1 MDWLE
6 DIQSNRRRQVE
17 NLYKSFG
24 ASTFD
29 TLEKAVVDNDDVEEE
44 RDEEASSEVKN
55 NNLKKGEKS
64 DMYKMR
70 LLGLRKFNGQD
81 QKEYIGIEDTD
92 NSYIANHEN
101 GDIVIAKTQDGYLV
115 SKFPIDLENNDGEEE
130 EASTL
135 SEAIDV
141 ALRYKEDLDAV
152 EDPEEAMYNKTNKA
166 QDEDDNEEEVNPFE
180 LAAWEAEQEEV
191 AKAYEALGLDEFEKA
206 KHQDGDMHPNGKWV
220 WRASANGGKG
230 DWRVAKPGGSKAT
243 SGGGAKKTA
252 APATNADDTTTQKKI
267 TKKTLDD
274 LDETESAE
282 IDKRLKKF
290 NPKITNPY
298 TGRVMQQP
306 RRTYKMLT
314 DELREVWNG
323 NMDLMADNY
332 GRTKEQFQ
340 KVFEARKEMND
351 KGIYY
356 DNKLKSWTRN
366 GKPIDDKKIEEFGFK
381 KDHNGVN
388 WIKSNN

>member
-29 TLEKAVVDNDDVEEE
+29 TLEKAVADNDDVEEA

-152 EDPEEAMYNKTNKA
+152 EDPEEAMYNETNKA

-191 AKAYEALGLDEFEKA
+191 AKAYEALELDEFEKA
-206 KHQDGDMHPNGKWV
+206 KHQDGDIHPNGKWV

-230 DWRVAKPGGSKAT
+230 DWRVAKPSRVGGSSKTT
-243 SGGGAKKTA
+243 SSASNKKTEG
-252 APATNADDTTTQKKI
+252 ATKKVPSSIKIEQKTFRIKDGKIIASMYDTQSRISKVTKFAKENGLEVEWAESKNNTVTHDINGTKVTVTKNSDGSYTLEANGKKVKSDDPSFFVFGKAIKPRVKNALAKIVGLETKKI
-267 TKKTLDD
+267 N
-274 LDETESAE
+274 
-282 IDKRLKKF
+282 I
-290 NPKITNPY
+290 
-298 TGRVMQQP
+298 
-306 RRTYKMLT
+306 
-314 DELREVWNG
+314 
-323 NMDLMADNY
+323 
-332 GRTKEQFQ
+332 
-340 KVFEARKEMND
+340 
-351 KGIYY
+351 
-356 DNKLKSWTRN
+356 
-366 GKPIDDKKIEEFGFK
+366 
-381 KDHNGVN
+381 
-388 WIKSNN
+388 